1 MPAEKAARFRFSAFM
16 DPLWR
21 PTTFRPK
28 IALAA
33 TTYLSTFTG
42 TRATDI
48 PSNAGLGHEIWAEVT
63 EAGNA
68 VDRVKVG
75 DRVVLPFNLT
85 GSHFLSGEK
94 SSPDRQRRLTY
105 NSVAIPNTG
114 LSHGTRGYST
124 SVLKAECRPT
134 RSQSL
139 KRYLSVEQVVST
151 VL

>member
-48 PSNAGLGHEIWAEVT
+48 PSNAGLGYEIWAEVT

-105 NSVAIPNTG
+105 NSMAISKHRGCRTVLAGIRLQFSKPSAG
-114 LSHGTRGYST
+114 QRDLSH
-124 SVLKAECRPT
+124 
-134 RSQSL
+134 
-139 KRYLSVEQVVST
+139 
-151 VL
+151 